1 MNLNEVE
8 LQALPPLSLYI
19 HIPWCV
25 KKCPYCDFNSH
36 AAAGRLPEQDYIDA
50 LLRDLDREL
59 GAVQDRPLVSI
70 FFGGGTPSLFSPGAI
85 QQLLAA
91 IHQRIEWQQDIE
103 ITLEANPGT
112 VDEQHFNGFRQAG
125 INRLSLGV
133 QSFNNLSL
141 QHLGR
146 IHNGEDAERALH
158 GARAAGF
165 DAINLDLMY
174 GLPGQCA
181 DDALADLRQA
191 LTLAPGHLSWYELTL
206 EPNTAFYKQPPV
218 LPQEGA
224 MEAIEASGRELL
236 QQAGYG
242 RYEVSAYAQSHRA
255 SKHNCNYWQF
265 GDYLGL
271 GAGAH
276 SKISQLGDN
285 RIYRQWKTRMPTD
298 YINSTDGGTAGNR
311 ELTARSLPIEFMM
324 NALRLSEGVP
334 RTLYTART
342 GTDIALIEPILEQLQ
357 CKGLLLDDGE
367 RICTTATGS
376 RFLDSVLQAFMTD

>member
-1 MNLNEVE
+1 MSHSGVE

-25 KKCPYCDFNSH
+25 RKCPYCDFNSH
-36 AAAGRLPEQDYIDA
+36 TTTDPLPEQDYIDA

-59 GAVQDRPLVSI
+59 RTVQARPLVSI

-85 QQLLAA
+85 QQLLYAVQ
-91 IHQRIEWQQDIE
+91 QRIDWQQDIE

-112 VDEQHFNGFRQAG
+112 VDEQHFIGFRQAG

-141 QHLGR
+141 QRLGR

-174 GLPGQCA
+174 GLPGQSA
-181 DDALADLRQA
+181 DDALADLRRA
-191 LTLAPGHLSWYELTL
+191 LALAPGHLSWYELTL

-218 LPQEGA
+218 LPQESA

-242 RYEVSAYAQSHRA
+242 RYEVSAYAQTCRK

-276 SKISQLGDN
+276 SKISQLREN

-298 YINSTDGGTAGNR
+298 YIKTTDSGTADNR
-311 ELTARSLPIEFMM
+311 ELTAQSLPLEFMM
-324 NALRLSEGVP
+324 NALRLSKGVP
-334 RTLYTART
+334 RNLYTART
-342 GTDIALIEPILEQLQ
+342 GTDIAPIEPILEQLQ
-357 CKGLLLDDGE
+357 RKGLLMADDE
-367 RICTTATGS
+367 RICTTANGS
-376 RFLDSVLQAFMTD
+376 RFLDSVLQTFMAD